1 MGIKKI
7 MLVSLVVL
15 LTLGLFVNAWAKEI
29 YLDLKKDS
37 LDVWVDYA
45 SFYYQPEPTK
55 SYLELYYSLNRKQ
68 LEFVPQKEGY
78 LAGIVVHMVI
88 KDEDDSLAE
97 DRTWRIGSWVESLEK
112 VHQQD
117 YFTLDVVSTV
127 LSPGKYN
134 LEFEVEDVITE
145 KEGKTTKE
153 LVVRD
158 YSGSGLMLSDIETAY
173 KAEQADEVSKFTK
186 GSREMILNSTGFFN
200 ADEMMLYFYDEIYGL
215 ATSPTDSSKYKLNYS
230 VFDTNGNLVTD
241 FGDKDE
247 ENKGNMGVIMGGINI
262 SAIPVGEYLFKI
274 SAQDLQGKS
283 KAEIDKRFFVFKAGP
298 VFAEP
303 SPSEPILT
311 EEEAKN
317 ARKEIAYIAS
327 PSELKLY
334 DELNLTG
341 KTGFLK
347 KFWKDRDSSP
357 ETPENEFKIEHY
369 RRWNYANEHFSRTS
383 GSRDGWNTDMGR
395 IYIKY
400 GEPDD
405 IDRHPL
411 EDITLPYEKWIYNDL
426 EGGVYFIFVDLKGHG
441 IYTLMHSTAKNEIKD
456 LRWLEKIGETP
467 TPYDRERG
475 QQ

>member
-1 MGIKKI
+1 
-7 MLVSLVVL
+7 
-15 LTLGLFVNAWAKEI
+15 
-29 YLDLKKDS
+29 
-37 LDVWVDYA
+37 
-45 SFYYQPEPTK
+45 
-55 SYLELYYSLNRKQ
+55 LELYYSLNRKQ

-78 LAGIVVHMVI
+78 LSGMVVHMVI
-88 KDEDDSLAE
+88 KDEDDSLVE
-97 DRTWRIGSWVESLEK
+97 DRMWRIGSWVESLEK

-117 YFTLDVVSTV
+117 YFTLDVVSTI

-153 LVVRD
+153 LVVKD
-158 YSGSGLMLSDIETAY
+158 YNGSGLMLSDVETAY

-186 GSREMILNSTGFFN
+186 GSREVMLNSTGFFN
-200 ADEMMLYFYDEIYGL
+200 ADEMMLYFYSEIYGL
-215 ATSPTDSSKYKLNYS
+215 TTSPIDSSKYKLNYS

-241 FGDKDE
+241 FGDKE
-247 ENKGNMGVIMGGINI
+247 GENKGGVGVIMGGINI
-262 SAIPVGEYLFKI
+262 SAMPVGEYLFKI
-274 SAQDLQGKS
+274 SAQDLQSKN
-283 KAEIDKRFFVFKAGP
+283 KAEVAKKFFVFKAGP
-298 VFAEP
+298 VSEP
-303 SPSEPILT
+303 VPSEPILT
-311 EEEAKN
+311 EKEAEN
-317 ARKEIAYIAS
+317 TRKEIVYIAS

-383 GSRDGWNTDMGR
+383 GSKSGWNTDMGR

-400 GEPDD
+400 GEPDEIERYPSSRD
-405 IDRHPL
+405 VPS
-411 EDITLPYEKWIYNDL
+411 YEKWIYDNL
-426 EGGVYFIFVDLKGHG
+426 QGGVYFIFVELEGYG
-441 IYTLMHSTAKNEIKD
+441 TYTLVHSTAKNEIKD